1 MPNDPFAHQ
10 ALHDRYR
17 DPNFARLAI
26 WNDTLAALLAH
37 RSVRAY
43 LPAAL
48 PNGTLE
54 ALIAAAQSTATSAN
68 AQAWSVISIDD
79 PAKRAAVN
87 VLAGNQAQIAHAPLF
102 LVWIADL
109 SRASRAAEA
118 QSRTLDG
125 ADYLESFLVAVIDV
139 ALAAQS
145 ATAAAESLG
154 LGTCYIGAIR
164 NHPEALATEL
174 NLPPHTFA
182 TFGLCV
188 GYPDPAKP
196 ASVKPRLPQ
205 SAVLHRNT
213 YTIDGEPEAL
223 ATYDQRFADFQREQ
237 NQTPA
242 GWTARLI
249 DRFATAAALGGRDQ
263 LRQAIERLGFK
274 LR

>member
-1 MPNDPFAHQ
+1 MTTNPSHQ
-10 ALHDRYR
+10 PLQARYR
-17 DPNFARLAI
+17 DPAFAHLPI
-26 WNDTLAALLAH
+26 WNETLATLLAH

-43 LPAAL
+43 LRAAL
-48 PNGTLE
+48 PDGTLE

-79 PAKRAAVN
+79 PAKRAKVN
-87 VLAGNQAQIAHAPLF
+87 ALAGNQAQIAQAPLF
-102 LVWIADL
+102 LVWLADL

-118 QSRTLDG
+118 HSRTLEG
-125 ADYLESFLVAVIDV
+125 LDYLESFLVAVID
-139 ALAAQS
+139 ATLAAQS

-164 NHPEALATEL
+164 NHPEALAAEL

-213 YTIDGEPEAL
+213 YTIEGEPEAL
-223 ATYDQRFADFQREQ
+223 ATYDQRSADFQREQ

-242 GWTARLI
+242 GWTTRLI
-249 DRFATAAALGGRDQ
+249 DRFATVAALGGRDQ